1 MDDISRRRAELRWG
15 DQVLTLSTFEDDREE
30 EHHLTDLEGWFG
42 GVGVYGTQ
50 PQRELG
56 HGLFPRKALRTGR
69 TLTLKGSLWFREE
82 SWRDLADR
90 YVSGIL
96 WDGQFGT
103 LTYTVDGLQLS
114 TRVRLD
120 GEVKHATKGFEW
132 IDFEVPLMAPDPFLY
147 APERQTS
154 VVPPGYG
161 EGVRLATGPFERDV
175 FRFYGGPPPGGVL
188 TNGGNAEAWP
198 RIVVRG
204 AWPSGFRIS
213 CGRKSIVYPHPVYE
227 QAPLTVD
234 TRTGS
239 VSVRGADQTH
249 LLTRREWFSV
259 PPHGAVTVR
268 IDPYA
273 PSEGWMDVYTRD
285 TYI

>member
-15 DQVLTLSTFEDDREE
+15 DQVLELTTYENDAEE
-30 EHHLTDLEGWFG
+30 EHHLTDLQGWYG

-56 HGLFPRKALRTGR
+56 HGLFPRPALRTGR
-69 TLTLKGSLWFREE
+69 ALTLKGSLWFREE

-103 LTYTVDGLQLS
+103 LTYTVDGLELS

-120 GEVKHATKGFEW
+120 GEVKHATKGHQW
-132 IDFEVPLMAPDPFLY
+132 IDVEVPLSAPDPFLY
-147 APERQTS
+147 APEAQVSIT
-154 VVPPGYG
+154 PLGYG
-161 EGVRLATGPFERDV
+161 EGARLATGPFEGDV

-188 TNGGNAEAWP
+188 TNQGNAQAWP
-198 RIVVRG
+198 RFVVRG
-204 AWPSGFRIS
+204 AWPGGFRIS
-213 CGRKSIVYPHPVYE
+213 CGRRSIVYPHPVYE

-234 TRTGS
+234 TRVGS

-259 PPHGAVTVR
+259 PPHGTVTVR

-273 PSEGWMDVYTRD
+273 PSEGWMDAYTRD

>member
-56 HGLFPRKALRTGR
+56 HGLFPRAALRTGR

-96 WDGQFGT
+96 GDGQFGT
-103 LTYTVDGLQLS
+103 LTYTVDGLELS

-120 GEVKHATKGFEW
+120 GEVKHTTKGFEW
-132 IDFEVPLMAPDPFLY
+132 IDFEVPLTAPDPFLY

-161 EGVRLATGPFERDV
+161 EGVRLPRARSSAMCSGSTVGPRLAGCSPTG
-175 FRFYGGPPPGGVL
+175 
-188 TNGGNAEAWP
+188 A
-198 RIVVRG
+198 
-204 AWPSGFRIS
+204 
-213 CGRKSIVYPHPVYE
+213 
-227 QAPLTVD
+227 
-234 TRTGS
+234 
-239 VSVRGADQTH
+239 
-249 LLTRREWFSV
+249 TRR
-259 PPHGAVTVR
+259 PGHGSWCAAPGRPGSGSAAAVRASST
-268 IDPYA
+268 P
-273 PSEGWMDVYTRD
+273 TRC
-285 TYI
+285 TSRPR